1 MKDEQWFRINRQC
14 FLLRNGR
21 HSSTVGGVTL
31 KETSEESSKLFITE
45 YKNFDVTKNASS
57 LIGCKTESFY
67 GP

>member
-1 MKDEQWFRINRQC
+1 MASST
-14 FLLRNGR
+14 G
-21 HSSTVGGVTL
+21 HSATVGGVTL

-57 LIGCKTESFY
+57 LIGSKTESFY